1 MYYLIDDFSIEGLA
15 ECDHFPIV
23 AKVKSTLGAR
33 NITRNDVKYKKTFY
47 EFTDDNIKEYQDT
60 LINQICDGN
69 FDTIDEM
76 LNDDGSTV
84 TDIVNIN

>member
-1 MYYLIDDFSIEGLA
+1 M
-15 ECDHFPIV
+15 
-23 AKVKSTLGAR
+23 
-33 NITRNDVKYKKTFY
+33 KYNKTVY
-47 EFTDDNIKEYQDT
+47 DFTDDNIKEYQET

-84 TDIVNIN
+84 TDIIKTFECKILKCSENAR